1 MESST
6 KAAPIDGLPLNCMS
20 ECSAGAAADRG
31 AEIAAP
37 EPAGRR
43 LMFAFVELAKAI

>member
-1 MESST
+1 MTLATS
-6 KAAPIDGLPLNCMS
+6 
-20 ECSAGAAADRG
+20 
-31 AEIAAP
+31 EIAAD